1 MIIVGG
7 PLAESDVISR
17 LIDKTSIPVEP
28 DTVNT
33 DAGNYVETIP
43 VAFLCFVL
51 VDISS
56 DRVVNGAIMS
66 DLTPNTICNPIRTPI
81 VLTIAGSDSSGGAGI
96 QADIKAISAT
106 GSYACSA
113 ITAITAQ
120 NTQGVSAIF
129 PIPLEY
135 VEKQLDAVFSD
146 LNIIAV
152 KVGMLADS
160 EIIKVV
166 AKKLKQYNPPF
177 LVIDPVMVTTN
188 GDLLLE
194 NAAIQTLKTELLPMA
209 DLITPNLPEGAALID
224 SHIPTSE
231 QQMQAMI
238 DALRQLGAKAVLL
251 KGGHLEQDENSN
263 DLLILTNSVQQLTA
277 KRINTNNNHGTG
289 CTLSSAI
296 ASYLA
301 QGHELS
307 KAVQL
312 GKDYITQALQ
322 HADQLNIGQG
332 RGPVDHFYVLNQ

>member
-1 MIIVGG
+1 
-7 PLAESDVISR
+7 VISR
-17 LIDKTSIPVEP
+17 LIDRTSIPVEP

-33 DAGNYVETIP
+33 DAGNYVETIL